1 MPLWHRN
8 GDITW
13 NKHAIFMKDQEQ
25 NKLLPIELEL
35 EKKYP
40 YFKKMDIYTTV
51 SEAFKKVRQLVRK
64 FSEREWEE
72 VKKLADRDLQL
83 S

>member
-1 MPLWHRN
+1 
-8 GDITW
+8 
-13 NKHAIFMKDQEQ
+13 MKDQEQ

>member
-1 MPLWHRN
+1 MQDH
-8 GDITW
+8 
-13 NKHAIFMKDQEQ
+13 EQ

-40 YFKKMDIYTTV
+40 FFKKMDIYTTV
-51 SEAFKKVRQLVRK
+51 SDAVKKVKHMFTK
-64 FSEREWEE
+64 FSDHEWEE
-72 VKKLADRDLQL
+72 VKKIAEEDLRL